1 MRLIKN
7 KIKRKKDGRMPV
19 SVKISIIVLAVI
31 ITASL
36 ISPLIA
42 RHDPTKV
49 DLLNKFQPCC
59 GEYWFGTD
67 DYGRCTFCKVL
78 YAIRTSLGIALL
90 TEGLS
95 VVIGTLIGIF
105 SAYIGGKV
113 DYVINLICEALL
125 SFPSLILTMV
135 IVAFLGASTQNIIIA
150 MLMSNWIWYAR
161 IARGMALSL
170 KERKYVQAA
179 EISGGKAHTIVFRHI
194 TPGVVTQMIA
204 QFTLAIGNTIL
215 GLAGFSFLGIGV
227 QRPTPEL
234 GVMISD
240 ACGLISTNFMVF
252 FWPSIVLFIIV
263 LGFNIIGDYI
273 NSFFQKTE

>member
-1 MRLIKN
+1 
-7 KIKRKKDGRMPV
+7 
-19 SVKISIIVLAVI
+19 
-31 ITASL
+31 
-36 ISPLIA
+36 
-42 RHDPTKV
+42 
-49 DLLNKFQPCC
+49 
-59 GEYWFGTD
+59 
-67 DYGRCTFCKVL
+67 
-78 YAIRTSLGIALL
+78 
-90 TEGLS
+90 
-95 VVIGTLIGIF
+95 
-105 SAYIGGKV
+105 
-113 DYVINLICEALL
+113 
-125 SFPSLILTMV
+125 
-135 IVAFLGASTQNIIIA
+135 
-150 MLMSNWIWYAR
+150 
-161 IARGMALSL
+161 MALSL

-227 QRPTPEL
+227 QRPIPEL